1 MQDPQLT
8 ARQFKAR
15 LKQAGVSQ
23 RRFALWLG
31 FDVGTVNR
39 WARGSYPVP
48 QYAAVLVS
56 LLAKHPEIAAL
67 AQQQRLP

>member
-15 LKQAGVSQ
+15 LKQASVSQ

-39 WARGSYPVP
+39 WARGSQPVP
-48 QYAAVLVS
+48 QHIAVIVS
-56 LLAKHPEIAAL
+56 ILAKYPDIAAL
-67 AQQQRLP
+67 ADGQRMP

>member
-23 RRFALWLG
+23 RKFALWLG
-31 FDVGTVNR
+31 FDVSNVNR
-39 WARGSYPVP
+39 WARGSRPVP
-48 QYAAVLVS
+48 QHVAVIVS
-56 LLAKHPEIAAL
+56 LLAKHPDIAAL
-67 AQQQRLP
+67 AQRQQMP

>member
-23 RRFALWLG
+23 RKFAQWLG

-39 WARGSYPVP
+39 WARGSRPVP
-48 QYAAVLVS
+48 QHIAVIVS
-56 LLAKHPEIAAL
+56 LLAKYPDIAAL
-67 AQQQRLP
+67 AQDQRMP

>member
-39 WARGSYPVP
+39 WARGSREVP
-48 QYAAVLVS
+48 QHVAVIVS
-56 LLAKHPEIAAL
+56 LLAKNPEIAAL
-67 AQQQRLP
+67 AQRQQMP

>member
-23 RRFALWLG
+23 RKFALWLG
-31 FDVGTVNR
+31 FDVSTVNR
-39 WARGSYPVP
+39 WARGSRDVP
-48 QYAAVLVS
+48 QHVAVIVS
-56 LLAKHPEIAAL
+56 LLAKCPEIAAL